1 MYQGVCRLQ
10 ASSLFQGKA
19 WPCLTA
25 LDLLNQG
32 PWGGV
37 KRSCLRRIHFHCR
50 AHKPARP
57 VLCMNVQ
64 GAKTGASCPTVDSR
78 TRGSTRVKHR
88 KMTIMKKPVHKI
100 LVVDDD
106 PQILEVIAEV
116 LGEGGYTVEAAPD
129 GTKAIKS
136 IDAEFYDLVVTDL
149 KMPEV
154 DGMQVLR
161 HVVEQSPDTMCIILT
176 GYGTIESAVEA
187 IKAGAFH
194 YITKP
199 IKSDEIL
206 MVVEKALKY
215 RHLERENI
223 LLRQQLKKKYRFEN
237 FVGDSKPIQEVFEL
251 IEKVADTDSTVLI
264 TGESGTGKELI
275 AKAIHYNSYRRDNPM
290 VVINC
295 GAIPEELLESE
306 LFGHEKGAFTGAHKS
321 RMGRFELANGGTIFL
336 DEIGDMSPNL
346 QVKLLRVLQEQQF
359 ERVGSTRTIGVDIR
373 IIAATNQDLFS
384 AVKQAKFREDL
395 YYRLNVIP
403 IKVPPLR
410 QRKSDIPLLV
420 DFFLKKFGQEKQ
432 KHVKKFTAEAMDSVL
447 KYEWPGNVR
456 ELENLVERV
465 IILANGDEI
474 VLDDIPEPIRGQ
486 ADTMDSPEITLPE
499 GDIPFD
505 HAVEEYEKRLILQ
518 ALDETN
524 WVKTKAAKLL
534 KINRTTL
541 IEKMKK
547 KKIYKPAVGS

>member
-1 MYQGVCRLQ
+1 
-10 ASSLFQGKA
+10 
-19 WPCLTA
+19 
-25 LDLLNQG
+25 
-32 PWGGV
+32 
-37 KRSCLRRIHFHCR
+37 
-50 AHKPARP
+50 
-57 VLCMNVQ
+57 
-64 GAKTGASCPTVDSR
+64 
-78 TRGSTRVKHR
+78 
-88 KMTIMKKPVHKI
+88 MTKPVHKI

-106 PQILEVIAEV
+106 PKILEVIADV
-116 LGEGGYTVEAAPD
+116 LRDEGYAVDTAP
-129 GTKAIKS
+129 GGKQAIRS
-136 IDAEFYDLVVTDL
+136 VDAEFYDLVFTDL
-149 KMPEV
+149 KMPKI
-154 DGMQVLR
+154 DGMKVLR
-161 HVVEQSPDTMCIILT
+161 HVVDQSPDTMCIILT
-176 GYGTIESAVEA
+176 GYGTIEGAVEA

-199 IKSDEIL
+199 VKSGEIL

-215 RHLERENI
+215 KLLERENI

-237 FVGDSKPIQEVFEL
+237 FVGDSRPIQEVFEL

-275 AKAIHYNSYRRDNPM
+275 AKAIHYNSHRKDNLM

-306 LFGHEKGAFTGAHKS
+306 LFGHERGAFTGAHKS
-321 RMGRFELANGGTIFL
+321 RIGRFELANGGTIFL

-346 QVKLLRVLQEQQF
+346 QVKLLRVLQEQKF

-373 IIAATNQDLFS
+373 IIAATNQDLFG
-384 AVKQAKFREDL
+384 AVKKGEFREDL

-420 DFFLKKFGQEKQ
+420 DFFVKKFGQEKQ
-432 KHVKKFTAEAMDSVL
+432 KHIKGIASVAMDTVL
-447 KYEWPGNVR
+447 KYDWPGNVR

-474 VLDDIPEPIRGQ
+474 GLDDIPEPIKGRTE
-486 ADTMDSPEITLPE
+486 TMESLVATIPK
-499 GDIPFD
+499 GDIDFD
-505 HAVEEYEKRLILQ
+505 HAVEEYEKNLILQ
-518 ALDETN
+518 ALNDTN

-534 KINRTTL
+534 KMNRTTL

>member
-1 MYQGVCRLQ
+1 
-10 ASSLFQGKA
+10 
-19 WPCLTA
+19 
-25 LDLLNQG
+25 
-32 PWGGV
+32 
-37 KRSCLRRIHFHCR
+37 
-50 AHKPARP
+50 
-57 VLCMNVQ
+57 
-64 GAKTGASCPTVDSR
+64 
-78 TRGSTRVKHR
+78 
-88 KMTIMKKPVHKI
+88 MKKPEHKI

-106 PQILEVIAEV
+106 PDILEVIAEV
-116 LGEGGYTVEAAPD
+116 LGEGGYTVATAPD
-129 GTKAIKS
+129 GTKAIQS
-136 IDAEFYDLVVTDL
+136 IDAEFYDLVLTDL

-154 DGMQVLR
+154 DGMKVLE

-215 RHLERENI
+215 RLLERENI

-237 FVGDSKPIQEVFEL
+237 FVGDSEPIQEVFEL

-346 QVKLLRVLQEQQF
+346 QVKLLRVLQEQKF

-384 AVKQAKFREDL
+384 AVKKAKFREDL

-432 KHVKKFTAEAMDSVL
+432 KHVKKFTAEALDTVL

-474 VLDDIPEPIRGQ
+474 VLDDIPEPVRGQ
-486 ADTMDSPEITLPE
+486 AETMDSLEASMPKR
-499 GDIPFD
+499 DIPFD
-505 HAVEEYEKRLILQ
+505 HAVEEYEKKLILQ

>member
-1 MYQGVCRLQ
+1 
-10 ASSLFQGKA
+10 
-19 WPCLTA
+19 
-25 LDLLNQG
+25 
-32 PWGGV
+32 
-37 KRSCLRRIHFHCR
+37 
-50 AHKPARP
+50 
-57 VLCMNVQ
+57 
-64 GAKTGASCPTVDSR
+64 
-78 TRGSTRVKHR
+78 
-88 KMTIMKKPVHKI
+88 MTIMTKPVHKI

-106 PQILEVIAEV
+106 PEILEVIADV
-116 LGEGGYTVEAAPD
+116 LREGGYAVDTAPD

-136 IDAEFYDLVVTDL
+136 IDAEFYDLIVTDL
-149 KMPEV
+149 KMPKV
-154 DGMQVLR
+154 DGMKVLR
-161 HVVEQSPDTMCIILT
+161 HVVDQSPDTMCIILT

-199 IKSDEIL
+199 IKSGEIL
-206 MVVEKALKY
+206 MVVAKALKY
-215 RHLERENI
+215 KLLERENI

-237 FVGDSKPIQEVFEL
+237 FVGDSRAIQEVCEL
-251 IEKVADTDSTVLI
+251 IEKVADTDSTVLV

-275 AKAIHYNSYRRDNPM
+275 SKAIHYNSYRRDNPM

-321 RMGRFELANGGTIFL
+321 RIGRFELANGGTIFL

-346 QVKLLRVLQEQQF
+346 QVKLLRVLQEQKF

-384 AVKQAKFREDL
+384 AVKKGKFREDL

-410 QRKSDIPLLV
+410 ERKSDIPLLV
-420 DFFLKKFGQEKQ
+420 DFFVKKFGQEKQ
-432 KHVKKFTAEAMDSVL
+432 KRVRGFTSKAMDIML

-465 IILANGDEI
+465 IILSNSDEI
-474 VLDDIPEPIRGQ
+474 GLEDIPAPMKGQ
-486 ADTMDSPEITLPE
+486 AATVESLGVTISEV
-499 GDIPFD
+499 DIPFD
-505 HAVEEYEKRLILQ
+505 HAVEEYEKQLILQ
-518 ALDETN
+518 ALNETN

-534 KINRTTL
+534 KMNRTTL

-547 KKIYKPAVGS
+547 KKIYRPAVGS

>member
-1 MYQGVCRLQ
+1 M
-10 ASSLFQGKA
+10 
-19 WPCLTA
+19 T
-25 LDLLNQG
+25 
-32 PWGGV
+32 
-37 KRSCLRRIHFHCR
+37 
-50 AHKPARP
+50 KPA
-57 VLCMNVQ
+57 
-64 GAKTGASCPTVDSR
+64 
-78 TRGSTRVKHR
+78 
-88 KMTIMKKPVHKI
+88 HKI

-106 PQILEVIAEV
+106 PKILEVIADV
-116 LGEGGYTVEAAPD
+116 LRDGGYVVDTAPD
-129 GTKAIKS
+129 GKQAIKS
-136 IDAEFYDLVVTDL
+136 LSTEYYDLVVTDL
-149 KMPEV
+149 KMPKI
-154 DGMQVLR
+154 DGMKVLR
-161 HVVEQSPDTMCIILT
+161 HVVDQSPDTMCIILT

-199 IKSDEIL
+199 IKSGEIL

-215 RHLERENI
+215 KLLERENI

-237 FVGDSKPIQEVFEL
+237 FVGDSRPIQEVFEL
-251 IEKVADTDSTVLI
+251 IEKVADTDSTILI

-290 VVINC
+290 VIINC

-321 RMGRFELANGGTIFL
+321 RIGRFELANGGTIFL

-384 AVKQAKFREDL
+384 AVKKAKFREDL

-403 IKVPPLR
+403 ITVPPLR
-410 QRKSDIPLLV
+410 RRKSDIPLLV
-420 DFFLKKFGQEKQ
+420 DFFVKKFAQEKQ
-432 KHVKKFTAEAMDSVL
+432 KPIKGFTPEAMDTML
-447 KYEWPGNVR
+447 QYDWPGNVR

-465 IILANGDEI
+465 IILANSDEI
-474 VLDDIPEPIRGQ
+474 GIDDIPEPIRGH
-486 ADTMDSPEITLPE
+486 AEKTPPSEIPIPKAKL
-499 GDIPFD
+499 PFD
-505 HAVEEYEKRLILQ
+505 HAVEEYEKRLILE
-518 ALDETN
+518 ALNETN

-534 KINRTTL
+534 KMNRTTL

-547 KKIYKPAVGS
+547 KKIFKPAVGS

>member
-1 MYQGVCRLQ
+1 M
-10 ASSLFQGKA
+10 
-19 WPCLTA
+19 T
-25 LDLLNQG
+25 
-32 PWGGV
+32 
-37 KRSCLRRIHFHCR
+37 
-50 AHKPARP
+50 KP
-57 VLCMNVQ
+57 L
-64 GAKTGASCPTVDSR
+64 
-78 TRGSTRVKHR
+78 
-88 KMTIMKKPVHKI
+88 HKI

-106 PQILEVIAEV
+106 PEILEVIADV
-116 LGEGGYTVEAAPD
+116 LRDGGYAVDTAQD
-129 GTKAIKS
+129 GRKAIKS
-136 IDAEFYDLVVTDL
+136 VDGEFYDLVVTDL
-149 KMPEV
+149 KMPKV
-154 DGMQVLR
+154 DGMKVLR
-161 HVVEQSPDTMCIILT
+161 HVVDHSPDTMCIILT
-176 GYGTIESAVEA
+176 GYGTIEGAVEA

-199 IKSDEIL
+199 IKSGEIL

-215 RHLERENI
+215 RLLERENI
-223 LLRQQLKKKYRFEN
+223 LLRQQLRKKYRFEN
-237 FVGDSKPIQEVFEL
+237 FVGDSGPIQEVFEL

-306 LFGHEKGAFTGAHKS
+306 LFGHERGAFTGAHKS
-321 RMGRFELANGGTIFL
+321 RIGRFELANGGTIFL

-346 QVKLLRVLQEQQF
+346 QVKLLRVLQEQKF

-384 AVKQAKFREDL
+384 AVKKATFREDL

-420 DFFLKKFGQEKQ
+420 DFFVKKFSQEKQ
-432 KHVKKFTAEAMDSVL
+432 KRVKGFTSEAMDIMLS
-447 KYEWPGNVR
+447 YEWPGNVR

-465 IILANGDEI
+465 IILANSDEI
-474 VLDDIPEPIRGQ
+474 GLDDIPEPMKGQ
-486 ADTMDSPEITLPE
+486 AATVESPAVTIPKKA
-499 GDIPFD
+499 IPFD

-518 ALDETN
+518 ALNETN

-534 KINRTTL
+534 KMNRTTL

>member
-1 MYQGVCRLQ
+1 MQLTACNTHPLSDEPDGPVTDQR
-10 ASSLFQGKA
+10 GKA
-19 WPCLTA
+19 
-25 LDLLNQG
+25 
-32 PWGGV
+32 
-37 KRSCLRRIHFHCR
+37 
-50 AHKPARP
+50 
-57 VLCMNVQ
+57 
-64 GAKTGASCPTVDSR
+64 TVMSK
-78 TRGSTRVKHR
+78 S
-88 KMTIMKKPVHKI
+88 IQKI

-106 PQILEVIAEV
+106 AKILDVIADV
-116 LGEGGYTVEAAPD
+116 LREGGYAVDTASD
-129 GTKAIKS
+129 GTKGIRAIDTQS
-136 IDAEFYDLVVTDL
+136 YDLVVTDL

-154 DGMQVLR
+154 DGMMVLK
-161 HVVEQSPDTMCIILT
+161 HVVDRSPDTMCIILT

-199 IKSDEIL
+199 VKSAEIL

-215 RHLERENI
+215 KRLERENI
-223 LLRQQLKKKYRFEN
+223 LLRQQLRKKYRFEN
-237 FVGDSKPIQEVFEL
+237 FVGDSRPIQEVFEL

-321 RMGRFELANGGTIFL
+321 RVGRFELANGGTIFL

-373 IIAATNQDLFS
+373 VIAATNQDLYS
-384 AVKQAKFREDL
+384 AVSKGKFREDL

-410 QRKSDIPLLV
+410 KRKSDTPLLV
-420 DFFLKKFGQEKQ
+420 DFFVKKFAQEKQ
-432 KHVKKFTAEAMDSVL
+432 KDVKGFKQEAMDVL
-447 KYEWPGNVR
+447 LQHDWPGNVR

-474 VLDDIPEPIRGQ
+474 GLDDIPESIKQRAKRIKSLEVAVPKG
-486 ADTMDSPEITLPE
+486 E
-499 GDIPFD
+499 IPFER
-505 HAVEEYEKRLILQ
+505 AVEEYEKQLILQ
-518 ALDETN
+518 ALNETN

-534 KINRTTL
+534 KMNRTTL

-547 KKIYKPAVGS
+547 KKLDKPAVGS